1 MSQQPSLPAGYL
13 LTTTYLV
20 NSFQLNSSN
29 KNNMHTLESVH
40 ILLQSQIIKKSWLK
54 KFERVQ
60 SSTFFCAPSGI
71 PILASQLA
79 IANKQCEMWQ
89 EQFFNQSP
97 EQHRQNSIYSFHIF
111 QKMSFLFSFYA
122 QFNIIVFFC
131 DPRIR
136 VMRRSCTVGV
146 AVTFF
151 RFSYLLIALGN
162 LQSC

>member
-79 IANKQCEMWQ
+79 IANEQCEMWQ
-89 EQFFNQSP
+89 EQYFQSVTRIASSKLHLLISYLL
-97 EQHRQNSIYSFHIF
+97 EDE
-111 QKMSFLFSFYA
+111 FSF
-122 QFNIIVFFC
+122 FSLCSINIIVFFC
-131 DPRIR
+131 DPRIG
-136 VMRRSCTVGV
+136 VMRCSCTVGV

>member
-1 MSQQPSLPAGYL
+1 MFFKKTCSTTMSQQPSLPAGYL

-79 IANKQCEMWQ
+79 IANEQCEMWQ

-97 EQHRQNSIYSFHIF
+97 EQHRQNSIYSFHIS
-111 QKMSFLFSFYA
+111 QKMSFLFSLYA
-122 QFNIIVFFC
+122 QL
-131 DPRIR
+131 
-136 VMRRSCTVGV
+136 T
-146 AVTFF
+146 
-151 RFSYLLIALGN
+151 
-162 LQSC
+162 